1 MKHKVAVTV
10 SEPDHPSVAQRKETK
25 EKFVRVTADSKES
38 AVAKAKAHYKKQG
51 YKVHGCEYHSEIKEE
66 AELDEA
72 HQHHVVSKLEGNVLA
87 SYKTKEEAHKN
98 AHGNPVVSGD
108 LETIGDKHYVKE
120 AEQIDEISKEKAEKY
135 LRRANGDF
143 THQDMGSRNAYP
155 EQRPEFE
162 RKKKLRQKGIS
173 QAIDRLTKEEDEL
186 DEALPQIH
194 KIAVTVSS
202 PKHPIISARQDKKE
216 KLIKVG
222 AKNKEDAIEKAK
234 EHFRKGGFKVHSAEH
249 HSTILEGKIDKDH
262 PIVKEYNALKKED
275 IKTLRN
281 MIKQQSRIVDTSGF
295 TSKDHAISHY
305 LRNKHGDKRVDQAFG
320 FKEETNLDESDSI
333 PSVYQKRDA
342 AGTYHIEYSGKDKDG
357 TTQKK
362 LYKVKANDHHHA
374 QFKVA
379 KIAGSDFPHH
389 IQGSSVTH
397 KFIKEEQMKSF
408 SDFIEEASCSK
419 TDIIKKAVKKMKE
432 QTESEDD
439 MDQLDEATIAYHV
452 KKAEEAKA
460 RGDDKKFAYHMDNA
474 RTARYAMTG
483 KEMIRNR
490 HHLDKYTE
498 LRNAK

>member
-1 MKHKVAVTV
+1 MKHRVAVTV
-10 SEPDHPSVAQRKETK
+10 SEPDHPAVTQRKETK
-25 EKFVRVTADSKES
+25 EKFVRVTADSKED

-51 YKVHGCEYHSEIKEE
+51 YKVHGAEYHSELKEE
-66 AELDEA
+66 
-72 HQHHVVSKLEGNVLA
+72 
-87 SYKTKEEAHKN
+87 TK
-98 AHGNPVVSGD
+98 
-108 LETIGDKHYVKE
+108 
-120 AEQIDEISKEKAEKY
+120 QIDEISKETAQKY
-135 LRRANGDF
+135 LNRANGDF
-143 THQDMGSRNAYP
+143 THQDMGSRNAFP
-155 EQRPEFE
+155 DQRPEFE

-173 QAIDRLTKEEDEL
+173 QAIDRLTKEEVEL

-194 KIAVTVSS
+194 KVSVTVSV
-202 PKHPIISARQDKKE
+202 PKHPVISARQDQKE
-216 KLIKVG
+216 KMIKVA
-222 AKNKEDAIEKAK
+222 AKNKEDAVEKAK
-234 EHFRKGGFKVHSAEH
+234 EHFRKGGFKIHSAEH
-249 HSTILEGKIDKDH
+249 HSTIIEGKMDKDH

-320 FKEETNLDESDSI
+320 FNEQTIDESDSI

-342 AGTYHIEYSGKDKDG
+342 AGTYHIEYTGRDKNG
-357 TTQKK
+357 TAQKK

-379 KIAGSDFPHH
+379 KIAASDFPHH
-389 IQGSSVTH
+389 TQGSSVTH
-397 KFIKEEQMKSF
+397 KFFKEEQIVSF
-408 SDFIEEASCSK
+408 SNFIQEASCGSK
-419 TDIIKKAVKKMKE
+419 VDMIKKVVKKMKE
-432 QTESEDD
+432 EIESESE

-498 LRNAK
+498 LRNSK